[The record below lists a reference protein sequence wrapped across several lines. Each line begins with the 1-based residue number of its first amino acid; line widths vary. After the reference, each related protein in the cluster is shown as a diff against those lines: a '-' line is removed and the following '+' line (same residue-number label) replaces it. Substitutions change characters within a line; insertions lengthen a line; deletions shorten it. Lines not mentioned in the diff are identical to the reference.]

1 MSKLV
6 SVRLTENEYS
16 EIEKLVA
23 DGEYMSMADFTR
35 HIIRKELQRLK
46 SKRKSQ

>member
-6 SVRLTENEYS
+6 SARLTDNEYS
-16 EIEKLVA
+16 EIEKLVI

-35 HIIRKELQRLK
+35 QAIRKELKRT
-46 SKRKSQ
+46 KRKSQ